1 MAYDEQLVERVRS
14 ALKGASHVEEKKM
27 IGGLSF
33 MVDGKMCVGV
43 IKDDLMVR
51 VDPTVYAAA
60 LKKKGC
66 REMTF
71 SGRRLKGFV
80 LVGPEGMGNKKDL
93 GYWIDLALEFN
104 PRAKASKKK

>member
-1 MAYDEQLVERVRS
+1 MPYDEKLTERVRG
-14 ALKGASHVEEKKM
+14 ALKGAPHVEEKKM

-51 VDPTVYAAA
+51 IDPAVYAAA

-71 SGRRLKGFV
+71 TGRPLKGFV

-93 GYWIDLALEFN
+93 GYWIDLALDFN
-104 PRAKASKKK
+104 PRAKASKRK